1 MEERRIDPLQIIGM
15 VLIFGIFTWMMY
27 TQSAEEIAQA
37 NNQQVEPN
45 TTVAEA
51 VTQAPE
57 TTLAVVPEVVPQET
71 VAKET
76 ITIQNDVL
84 TLGVSTKGGIMEQVL
99 LNGEVNY
106 QDAPLYLINKE
117 NNSLNIAFTTA
128 KGQLLQTKFLMFS
141 PTLTQGSDGQQLRL
155 RASVEESGFIEFIYT
170 LPKEGF
176 RFGFEVVAE
185 GIENALDTAI
195 PASFSWNMDGF
206 RQAKSAQYEN
216 RYTQLAYRHENDKYS
231 TLSATGDD
239 DDNEKNVAWVS
250 YRQHFFS
257 SILIPEKP
265 FEQASLSTTSIT
277 DEDDVEASAYLK
289 GFATQTTLPYQRNRF
304 QANFDWY
311 MGPTDY
317 AVLKKYDEN
326 LFESISFGWGLI
338 GWINR
343 SVFYPLFGFL
353 TGLVPHGIAII
364 LLTVIVRLVLSPV
377 LYKSYVSQAKMRV
390 LRPEITELNEKYK
403 NDATKRQQ
411 ETMKLYTKA
420 GASPLAGCIPALLQ
434 MPVFFAL
441 FYFFPIAYEL
451 RGKSF
456 LWADDLSSYDVIADL
471 PFSIP
476 FYGDHISLFPL
487 LASVAIFF
495 YTRMTTG
502 QQMQPTQPGMPNM
515 KYIMYLMPV
524 MMLFFFNNYASGFSL
539 YYVIS
544 NLLMIAIMV
553 VVKNVIIDQDKIHAQ
568 IEENKKKPKKQ
579 NRFQRKMAEMMEE
592 AERQKKLR
600 K

>member
-1 MEERRIDPLQIIGM
+1 MEERRVDPLQIIGM
-15 VLIFGIFTWMMY
+15 VLIFAIFTWMMY
-27 TQSAEEIAQA
+27 TQSAEDLAQSSTD
-37 NNQQVEPN
+37 QPSSTEV
-45 TTVAEA
+45 VAELENPTA
-51 VTQAPE
+51 E
-57 TTLAVVPEVVPQET
+57 TPVVVPVDVSTET
-71 VAKET
+71 VVQET
-76 ITIQNDVL
+76 ITLKNEVL
-84 TLGVSTKGGIMEQVL
+84 TLGVSTKGGAMEQVL

-106 QDAPLYLINKE
+106 QKEPLYLINKK
-117 NNSLNIAFTTA
+117 NNAVNIAFTTA
-128 KGQLLQTKFLMFS
+128 SGQLLQTKFLMFS
-141 PTLTQGSDGQQLRL
+141 PSLTENDNGQQLRL
-155 RASVEESGFIEFIYT
+155 RAAVEESGYIEFVYT
-170 LPKEGF
+170 LPKAGY
-176 RFGFEVVAE
+176 RFGFEVIAE
-185 GIENALDTAI
+185 GIESTLDTEI
-195 PASFSWNMDGF
+195 PATFSWKMDGF

-239 DDNEKNVAWVS
+239 DEQEKNVEWVS

-257 SILIPEKP
+257 SILIPEQP
-265 FEQASLSTTSIT
+265 FEQASLTSTSKT
-277 DEDDVEASAYLK
+277 EEDVEASKYLK
-289 GFATQTTLPYQRNRF
+289 GYVTETTLPYQRNRF

-326 LFESISFGWGLI
+326 LYESISFGWGLI

-343 SVFYPLFGFL
+343 SVFYPLFSFL

-364 LLTVIVRLVLSPV
+364 LLTIIVRLALSPV

-390 LRPEITELNEKYK
+390 LKPEISALNEKFK
-403 NDATKRQQ
+403 NDAAKRQQ

-456 LWADDLSSYDVIADL
+456 LWADDLSSYDVVAEL

-502 QQMQPTQPGMPNM
+502 QQMQPSQPGMPNM

>member
-1 MEERRIDPLQIIGM
+1 MEQRRIDPLQIIGM
-15 VLIFGIFTWMMY
+15 VLVFVIFTWMMY
-27 TQSAEEIAQA
+27 NQSAEDLAQT
-37 NNQQVEPN
+37 N
-45 TTVAEA
+45 TQETQTTEAVAEA
-51 VTQAPE
+51 KNPTAEQIVATPVEMLSSEEA
-57 TTLAVVPEVVPQET
+57 
-71 VAKET
+71 AKET

-84 TLGVSTKGGIMEQVL
+84 TLGISTKGGAMEQVL

-106 QDAPLYLINKE
+106 QDIPLYLIDKE
-117 NNSLNIAFTTA
+117 NNSLNIGFTTA
-128 KGQLLQTKFLMFS
+128 AGQLLQTKFLMFS
-141 PTLTQGSDGQQLRL
+141 PTLTKISNGQQLRL
-155 RASVEESGFIEFIYT
+155 RAPIEDKGYIEFIYT
-170 LPKEGF
+170 LPNEGF
-176 RFGFEVVAE
+176 RFGFEIVAE

-195 PASFSWNMDGF
+195 PASFSWSMDGF
-206 RQAKSAQYEN
+206 RHAKSAQYEN

-231 TLSATGDD
+231 TLSASGDD
-239 DDNEKNVAWVS
+239 DDNEKDVEWVS

-257 SILIPEKP
+257 SILIPEQP
-265 FEQASLSTTSIT
+265 FEQVSLNSADLT
-277 DEDDVEASAYLK
+277 DDEVEASAYLK
-289 GFATQTTLPYQRNRF
+289 GFSTETTLPFQRNRF

-317 AVLKKYDEN
+317 AILKNYDEN
-326 LFESISFGWGLI
+326 LYESISFGWGLI

-364 LLTVIVRLVLSPV
+364 LLTIIVRLVLSPV

-390 LRPEITELNEKYK
+390 LKPEITALNEKYK

-420 GASPLAGCIPALLQ
+420 GASPVAGCIPALLQ

-441 FYFFPIAYEL
+441 FYFFPIASEL

-456 LWADDLSSYDVIADL
+456 LWADDLSSYDVIAEL
-471 PFSIP
+471 PFTIP

-502 QQMQPTQPGMPNM
+502 QQMQPAQPGMPNM
-515 KYIMYLMPV
+515 KFIMYLMPV

-539 YYVIS
+539 YYVVS

-592 AERQKKLR
+592 ADRQKKLR

>member
-1 MEERRIDPLQIIGM
+1 MEQRRIDPLQIIGM
-15 VLIFGIFTWMMY
+15 ILVFVIFTWMMY
-27 TQSAEEIAQA
+27 NQSAEDLALA
-37 NNQQVEPN
+37 NTQEEQ
-45 TTVAEA
+45 TSEA
-51 VTQAPE
+51 VTESQNQTSEQAIVTPAE
-57 TTLAVVPEVVPQET
+57 LPATNAIAE
-71 VAKET
+71 ET
-76 ITIQNDVL
+76 ITLQNDVL
-84 TLGVSTKGGIMEQVL
+84 SIGISSKGGSMEQVL
-99 LNGEVNY
+99 LNGETNY
-106 QDAPLYLINKE
+106 QGAPLFLINKE
-117 NNSLNIAFTTA
+117 NNSLNFAFTTA
-128 KGQLLQTKFLMFS
+128 AGQLLQTKFLMFS
-141 PTLTQGSDGQQLRL
+141 PTVTKNDNGQELRL
-155 RASVEESGFIEFIYT
+155 RASIEESGYIEFVYT
-170 LPKEGF
+170 LPTNGF
-176 RFGFEVVAE
+176 RFGFEVVVE

-195 PASFSWNMDGF
+195 PATFSWNMDGF
-206 RQAKSAQYEN
+206 RHAKSAQYEN

-231 TLSATGDD
+231 TLSASGDD
-239 DDNEKNVAWVS
+239 DENEKAVEWVS

-257 SILIPEKP
+257 SILIPEQP
-265 FEQASLSTTSIT
+265 FEQVVLSATDMT
-277 DEDDVEASAYLK
+277 DEEVEASAYLK
-289 GFATQTTLPYQRNRF
+289 GFSTETSLPYDRNRF

-317 AVLKKYDEN
+317 AILKNYDEN

-353 TGLVPHGIAII
+353 TGIVPHGIAII

-390 LRPEITELNEKYK
+390 LRPEITAINEKYK
-403 NDATKRQQ
+403 KDATKRQQ

-420 GASPLAGCIPALLQ
+420 GASPLSGCIPALIQ

-441 FYFFPIAYEL
+441 FYFFPIASEL

-456 LWADDLSSYDVIADL
+456 LWADDLSSYDVIAEL
-471 PFSIP
+471 PFTIP

-502 QQMQPTQPGMPNM
+502 QQMQPAQPGMPNM
-515 KYIMYLMPV
+515 KFIMYLMPV

-539 YYVIS
+539 YYVVS

-592 AERQKKLR
+592 ADRQKKLR

>member
-1 MEERRIDPLQIIGM
+1 MEQRRIDPLQIIGM
-15 VLIFGIFTWMMY
+15 VLVFVIFTWMMY
-27 TQSAEEIAQA
+27 NQSAEDLAQT
-37 NNQQVEPN
+37 N
-45 TTVAEA
+45 TQETQTTEAVAEA
-51 VTQAPE
+51 KNPTAEQ
-57 TTLAVVPEVVPQET
+57 VVATPVEMFSSEEA
-71 VAKET
+71 AKET

-84 TLGVSTKGGIMEQVL
+84 TLGISTKGGAMEQVL

-106 QDAPLYLINKE
+106 QDVPLYLIDKE
-117 NNSLNIAFTTA
+117 NNSLNIGFTTA
-128 KGQLLQTKFLMFS
+128 AGQLLQTKFLMFS
-141 PTLTQGSDGQQLRL
+141 PTLTKISNGQQLRL
-155 RASVEESGFIEFIYT
+155 RAPIEDKGYIEFIYT
-170 LPKEGF
+170 LPNEGF
-176 RFGFEVVAE
+176 RFGFEIVAE

-195 PASFSWNMDGF
+195 PASFSWSMDGF
-206 RQAKSAQYEN
+206 RHAKSAQYEN

-231 TLSATGDD
+231 TLSASGDD
-239 DDNEKNVAWVS
+239 DDNEKDLEWVS

-257 SILIPEKP
+257 SILIPEQP
-265 FEQASLSTTSIT
+265 FEQVSLNSADLT
-277 DEDDVEASAYLK
+277 DDEVEASAYLK
-289 GFATQTTLPYQRNRF
+289 GFSTETNLPFQRNRF

-317 AVLKKYDEN
+317 AILKNYDEN
-326 LFESISFGWGLI
+326 LYESISFGWGLI

-364 LLTVIVRLVLSPV
+364 LLTIIVRLVLSPV

-390 LRPEITELNEKYK
+390 LKPEITALNEKYK

-420 GASPLAGCIPALLQ
+420 GASPVAGCIPALLQ

-441 FYFFPIAYEL
+441 FYFFPIASEL

-456 LWADDLSSYDVIADL
+456 LWADDLSSYDVIAEL
-471 PFSIP
+471 PFTIP

-502 QQMQPTQPGMPNM
+502 QQMQPAQPGMPNM
-515 KYIMYLMPV
+515 KFIMYLMPV

-539 YYVIS
+539 YYVVS

-592 AERQKKLR
+592 ADRQKKLR